1 MATDHKIRV
10 RILGGRPGWRSI
22 NASGSAVYPR
32 ERAWSVLSNEG
43 KAVSQ
48 YLSHFN
54 LVVQE
59 EERLVPRK
67 FAELTACN
75 EKKTGSVV
83 SRVMSGLAQVRVP
96 KRKVKANSEPVKLLQ
111 PAVPSRYILTCISA
125 GLNIGKDILL
135 IGLK

>member
-1 MATDHKIRV
+1 MYPCGDDC
-10 RILGGRPGWRSI
+10 
-22 NASGSAVYPR
+22 GSAVYPR

-75 EKKTGSVV
+75 EKKNWFGRFPSDV
-83 SRVMSGLAQVRVP
+83 GL
-96 KRKVKANSEPVKLLQ
+96 S
-111 PAVPSRYILTCISA
+111 PSKST
-125 GLNIGKDILL
+125 
-135 IGLK
+135 

>member
-1 MATDHKIRV
+1 MYPCGDDC
-10 RILGGRPGWRSI
+10 
-22 NASGSAVYPR
+22 GSAVYPR

-67 FAELTACN
+67 FVVLTAYN
-75 EKKTGSVV
+75 EKVGSVV
-83 SRVMSGLAQVRVP
+83 SRVMLGLVQVRVP
-96 KRKVKANSEPVKLLQ
+96 KRKVKANSKPANLLHHICFT
-111 PAVPSRYILTCISA
+111 SRGSLSVIHGIQHA
-125 GLNIGKDILL
+125 
-135 IGLK
+135 